1 MNFNDAFY
9 RGLTKLTL
17 KELSRKKREN
27 DGNLRK

>member
-17 KELSRKKREN
+17 KELSRKKRE
-27 DGNLRK
+27 KMMAI